1 MKKIAVIGAGASG
14 MTAAIAA
21 ARTKEQTR
29 EHWQIYLLDHKDLP
43 GKKILSTGNG
53 RCNLSNEHIDIA
65 CFHSRH
71 PEVARQ
77 VLDRFS
83 FRETLDFFSS
93 LGLLTKS
100 RGGYIYPR
108 TDQAAAVRSLL
119 EMELKRWKIPVHT
132 GVHVEEIQRNGD
144 HFQITGLGKR
154 FFADRVILA
163 AGGRAAPILGSD
175 GTGYRLAK
183 SLGHTLVPVVPAL
196 VPLKVR
202 SHPLVKA
209 AGVRTEAAVTAVCS
223 GKETAKDRGELQ
235 ITAYGISGIPVFQI
249 SRHIA
254 QALEKKEPAE
264 VRVDLAPWA
273 GGSDLRAFFKVRA
286 AGRDQLSSGEFLTGV
301 FHQKLIPRILELAG
315 IRMNTQVKDLSAEIL
330 GRLARVCKNVRLTIE
345 DTTGFDNAQVS
356 AGGIPLSEIDGRTME
371 SRRSKGLY
379 LAGEILDVDG
389 ICGGYNLQW
398 AWASGYL
405 AGTAA
410 VKSLHEEQHQKGTN
424 RKTLEKSKGT
434 TR

>member
-14 MTAAIAA
+14 MTAAVAA
-21 ARTKEQTR
+21 ANTAEQIR
-29 EHWQIYLLDHKDLP
+29 EHWQICLLDHKDLP

-53 RCNLSNEHIDIA
+53 RCNLTNEYMDIS
-65 CFHSRH
+65 CFHSQH
-71 PEVARQ
+71 PKIACQ
-77 VLDRFS
+77 ILDRFGTQD
-83 FRETLDFFSS
+83 TLDFFYD

-108 TDQAAAVRSLL
+108 TDQAATVRGLL
-119 EMELKRWKIPVHT
+119 EMELKRRKVKVHT
-132 GVHVEEIQRNGD
+132 GVHVEKIKKNRDQ
-144 HFQITGLGKR
+144 FQIIGSGGS

-163 AGGRAAPILGSD
+163 AGGRAAPVQGSD
-175 GTGYRLAK
+175 GSGYQLAK
-183 SLGHTLVPVVPAL
+183 SLGHTLLPVVPAL

-202 SHPLVKA
+202 SNPLSKA

-223 GKETAKDRGELQ
+223 GKETAKDQGELQ

-254 QALEKKEPAE
+254 LALEKNESAE
-264 VRVDLAPWA
+264 VRVDLAPWSEE
-273 GGSDLRAFFKVRA
+273 SDLRSYLKSRA
-286 AGRDQLSSGEFLTGV
+286 AGRTQMSAGEFLTGM
-301 FHQKLIPRILELAG
+301 FHQKLIPRILESAG
-315 IRMNTQVKDLSAEIL
+315 IRMNTPVKDLSKETL
-330 GRLARVCKNVRLTIE
+330 GRLSKVCKNIRLTIE
-345 DTTGFDNAQVS
+345 DTAGFDNAQVT
-356 AGGIPLSEIDGRTME
+356 AGGIPLNEIDGRTME
-371 SRRSKGLY
+371 SRRSKGCY

-410 VKSLHEEQHQKGTN
+410 VRS
-424 RKTLEKSKGT
+424 RV
-434 TR
+434 